1 MTNQPIPHLRRRVLL
16 AAGLLPLLASTSI
29 MAAEPWPA
37 RPIKWVVPY
46 LAGTGPDTTARIV
59 AEAVSKELGQPV
71 VIENKGGAGGNLG
84 ARQAAKAAPDG
95 YTWVYAGSPMA
106 ASMRMYKQPG
116 YDALKDF
123 RHVIGLTSSDTVVIV
138 NAQSDIRS
146 LADLLARLRAQP
158 GKLDYASGGVGTPSH
173 LGVEMVLSV
182 SQAQATHVPYKGA
195 SEIVN
200 AVLGQQVAFGAP
212 ITAVA
217 YSNIVAGKLRA
228 LAVTGPARNPKLP
241 SVPTLAEAGLPGVE
255 LTSWGGVSVPTGT
268 PDAIVS
274 RVRAAFEAALRQPA
288 VVTALEEQGGMVNP
302 QDGETF
308 TRAFGKEIGFTE
320 AMMKRIRLE
329 PM

>member
-1 MTNQPIPHLRRRVLL
+1 M
-16 AAGLLPLLASTSI
+16 
-29 MAAEPWPA
+29 
-37 RPIKWVVPY
+37 
-46 LAGTGPDTTARIV
+46 
-59 AEAVSKELGQPV
+59 
-71 VIENKGGAGGNLG
+71 
-84 ARQAAKAAPDG
+84 
-95 YTWVYAGSPMA
+95 
-106 ASMRMYKQPG
+106 
-116 YDALKDF
+116 
-123 RHVIGLTSSDTVVIV
+123 
-138 NAQSDIRS
+138 
-146 LADLLARLRAQP
+146 
-158 GKLDYASGGVGTPSH
+158 
-173 LGVEMVLSV
+173 
-182 SQAQATHVPYKGA
+182 
-195 SEIVN
+195 
-200 AVLGQQVAFGAP
+200 
-212 ITAVA
+212 
-217 YSNIVAGKLRA
+217 AGKLRA

>member
-1 MTNQPIPHLRRRVLL
+1 MTRRQDMTKQLIPHLRRRLL
-16 AAGLLPLLASTSI
+16 MAAGLLPLLASTSA

-84 ARQAAKAAPDG
+84 AGQAAKAAPQG
-95 YTWVYAGSPMA
+95 STWVYAGSPMA
-106 ASMRMYKQPG
+106 AIMGMYKKPG

-217 YSNIVAGKLRA
+217 HSKPPCASPPWWRRSKSKAAWSTHKTARPSH
-228 LAVTGPARNPKLP
+228 GPSARKSASPRP
-241 SVPTLAEAGLPGVE
+241 
-255 LTSWGGVSVPTGT
+255 
-268 PDAIVS
+268 
-274 RVRAAFEAALRQPA
+274 
-288 VVTALEEQGGMVNP
+288 
-302 QDGETF
+302 
-308 TRAFGKEIGFTE
+308 
-320 AMMKRIRLE
+320 
-329 PM
+329 

>member
-1 MTNQPIPHLRRRVLL
+1 MTRRQDMTKQLIPHLRRRLL
-16 AAGLLPLLASTSI
+16 MAAGLLPLLASTSA

-71 VIENKGGAGGNLG
+71 VIENKGGAGGY
-84 ARQAAKAAPDG
+84 P
-95 YTWVYAGSPMA
+95 WVYAGSPMA

-182 SQAQATHVPYKGA
+182 SQAQATHVPYKG
-195 SEIVN
+195 
-200 AVLGQQVAFGAP
+200 
-212 ITAVA
+212 
-217 YSNIVAGKLRA
+217 
-228 LAVTGPARNPKLP
+228 
-241 SVPTLAEAGLPGVE
+241 
-255 LTSWGGVSVPTGT
+255 
-268 PDAIVS
+268 
-274 RVRAAFEAALRQPA
+274 
-288 VVTALEEQGGMVNP
+288 
-302 QDGETF
+302 
-308 TRAFGKEIGFTE
+308 
-320 AMMKRIRLE
+320 
-329 PM
+329 

>member
-1 MTNQPIPHLRRRVLL
+1 MTRRQDMTKQLIPHLRRRLL
-16 AAGLLPLLASTSI
+16 MAAGLLPLLASTSA

-84 ARQAAKAAPDG
+84 ARQAAKAGPDG
-95 YTWVYAGSPMA
+95 YTW
-106 ASMRMYKQPG
+106 G

-217 YSNIVAGKLRA
+217 YSNIVAGKLRP

-241 SVPTLAEAGLPGVE
+241 IGPTLAEAGLPGVE

-274 RVRAAFEAALRQPA
+274 RVRSSFEAALRQPA
-288 VVTALEEQGGMVNP
+288 VVAALEEQGGMVHP
-302 QDGETF
+302 QDSETF

-320 AMMKRIRLE
+320 AMMKRIKLE

>member
-1 MTNQPIPHLRRRVLL
+1 M
-16 AAGLLPLLASTSI
+16 
-29 MAAEPWPA
+29 
-37 RPIKWVVPY
+37 
-46 LAGTGPDTTARIV
+46 
-59 AEAVSKELGQPV
+59 

-116 YDALKDF
+116 YDVLKDF

-200 AVLGQQVAFGAP
+200 AVLGQQVTFGAP

-308 TRAFGKEIGFTE
+308 TRAFSKEIGFTE